1 MSKKIIA
8 GALAVGLT
16 VTAFAILAV
25 PTFAASTSW
34 QQVTVAPGTE
44 FVIGG
49 NTASNTTLSPT
60 ISANDSDAA
69 GAMAI
74 SATVPWELTWLAVTG
89 TQATTSTT
97 AATGTNLGTS
107 GFTNSGG
114 YAYSGTTATVGNNT
128 WGASLAGATG
138 ATIAGSYALSTSPSV
153 VATGNATSTARVT
166 ATYSAGTDG
175 SLGTTT
181 YYGTIYYSLVAAGTT
196 P

>member
-1 MSKKIIA
+1 MSKRIIA

-16 VTAFAILAV
+16 VTAFAVLAV

-49 NTASNTTLSPT
+49 NTASNTTLAPT
-60 ISANDSDAA
+60 ISANASQSA

-74 SATVPWELTWLAVTG
+74 QATASWELTWLAVTG
-89 TQATTSTT
+89 TEVTKNVT
-97 AATGTNLGTS
+97 AATGTNLGAS

-114 YAYSGTTATVGNNT
+114 YAYAGLSATTGANT
-128 WGASLAGATG
+128 WGASLAGANG
-138 ATIAGSYALSTSPSV
+138 ATIETTYSLGTTASV
-153 VATGNATSTARVT
+153 VAKGAPTSTATVT

-175 SLGTTT
+175 SLGTST
-181 YYGTIYYSLVAAGTT
+181 YYGTIYYNLRAQ
-196 P
+196 